1 MDLFECRMNPTV
13 PIMTTFEKITKKL
26 QTIRVLEILLNK
38 NLKLQINFLSD
49 LQIKIL
55 CGIVKKLPIN
65 QAASGE

>member
-1 MDLFECRMNPTV
+1 MPHEPDGT
-13 PIMTTFEKITKKL
+13 IMTTFEKITKKL
-26 QTIRVLEILLNK
+26 RTIRVLEILLKK

>member
-49 LQIKIL
+49 LD
-55 CGIVKKLPIN
+55 IVKKLPIN

>member
-1 MDLFECRMNPTV
+1 MPHEPDGT
-13 PIMTTFEKITKKL
+13 IMTTFEKITKKL

-49 LQIKIL
+49 LD
-55 CGIVKKLPIN
+55 IVKKLPIN